1 MLRGIFLFLLYCF
14 YGLVLIVALL
24 FIFFPRDR
32 FLLWAAGRVE
42 QELPGFE
49 CRIEEV
55 RYEHPFKLRFNQM
68 ILENQSERISLP
80 IDTLL
85 AGFEKKWPIENLHVS
100 AVLYGGVLE
109 SDLMVTSEKN
119 RITLSNLSA
128 TSIRLQDAEFLQKR
142 LDRQITGNLSITGKM
157 VILGGTDRGIEFAG
171 KIKIDQ
177 FNTKLRRPV
186 LGFSELDFAQ
196 VVAVLNLDHTLI
208 ELTEGRY
215 AGELIDGNFAGSVMV
230 QEPWQESRIDIE
242 GGVIP
247 QDLLLERDPLAAEAA
262 ARLYREYREEAIPC
276 QIDGTV
282 QEPRFK
288 FGRKNS

>member
-1 MLRGIFLFLLYCF
+1 M
-14 YGLVLIVALL
+14 
-24 FIFFPRDR
+24 
-32 FLLWAAGRVE
+32 
-42 QELPGFE
+42 
-49 CRIEEV
+49 
-55 RYEHPFKLRFNQM
+55 
-68 ILENQSERISLP
+68 
-80 IDTLL
+80 
-85 AGFEKKWPIENLHVS
+85 
-100 AVLYGGVLE
+100 
-109 SDLMVTSEKN
+109 
-119 RITLSNLSA
+119 
-128 TSIRLQDAEFLQKR
+128 
-142 LDRQITGNLSITGKM
+142 
-157 VILGGTDRGIEFAG
+157 
-171 KIKIDQ
+171 
-177 FNTKLRRPV
+177 